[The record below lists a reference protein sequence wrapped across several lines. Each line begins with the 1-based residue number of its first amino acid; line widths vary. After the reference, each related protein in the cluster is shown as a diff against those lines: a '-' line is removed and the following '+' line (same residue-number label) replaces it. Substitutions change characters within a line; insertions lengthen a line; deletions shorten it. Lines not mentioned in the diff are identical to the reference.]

1 MLLLGR
7 RRVTGQELAD
17 KFEVSLRTIYR
28 DLETINGAGIPIASY
43 SGTDGGYEIME
54 QYRIDKQIVSAD
66 ELGEIATA
74 LKGLR
79 SSVDDKGM
87 DRLLE
92 KVSALL
98 AKSEQERSGEAGETL
113 LLQTGGVW
121 NRRPTNRHLLS
132 ELRRAAKECRVVRF
146 VYTKPDGNAEERT
159 VEPVGLAW
167 KGYAWYLYAFCRMRQ
182 AYRIFRLSRI
192 KEMQASAETFPRRD
206 VTLEELDRNW
216 LAQDSVPRASLV
228 LRFERNARIR
238 AEEYFGEEA
247 FSEEPDGRFLVRAT
261 QAETPWLYGLLL
273 SYGPSVKVLEPP
285 HIADIVQ
292 AQARQ
297 ILSLY
302 GESDSDC

>member
-17 KFEVSLRTIYR
+17 TFEVSLRTIYR
-28 DLETINGAGIPIASY
+28 DLEAINAAGIPIASY
-43 SGTDGGYEIME
+43 AGTDGGYEIME

-79 SSVDDKGM
+79 SSIDDKSM

-92 KVSALL
+92 KVGALL
-98 AKSEQERSGEAGETL
+98 AKSSERDGGTGETL

-121 NRRPTNRHLLS
+121 NRRPTNRHMLS
-132 ELRRAAKECRVVRF
+132 ELRRAAKDCRVVRF
-146 VYTKPDGNAEERT
+146 IYSKPEGDAEERT

-167 KGYAWYLYAFCRMRQ
+167 KGYAWYLYAFCRKRQ

-192 KEMQASAETFPRRD
+192 KQLQASSESFPRRD
-206 VTLEELDRNW
+206 VTLAELDRNW
-216 LAQDSVPRASLV
+216 LVSESIPRVSLV
-228 LRFERNARIR
+228 LRFDARARAR

-247 FSEEPDGRFLVRAT
+247 LTTLPDGRLLVRAT
-261 QAETPWLYGLLL
+261 QPETPWLYGMLL
-273 SYGPSVKVLEPP
+273 SYGPCLQILEPP
-285 HIADIVQ
+285 HIADIVKT
-292 AQARQ
+292 QARQ
-297 ILSLY
+297 ILALY
-302 GESDSDC
+302 E